1 MRKPQK
7 QESAFVPMNAITPR
21 RDFARCNAIAM
32 PPRDAPP
39 RSGILGRIVD
49 SIMQARQRRE
59 ERELARRVNRYGEH
73 LTDDVERRIFEEM
86 TRNCNFRVRGP
97 SRPRCRK
104 LSWSR
109 KRDPSRSSR

>member
-1 MRKPQK
+1 
-7 QESAFVPMNAITPR
+7 MNAITPR

-59 ERELARRVNRYGEH
+59 ERELARRFNRYGEH

-86 TRNCNFRVRGP
+86 TRNCNFRV
-97 SRPRCRK
+97 
-104 LSWSR
+104 
-109 KRDPSRSSR
+109 